1 MPERVYIGAG
11 AGFAGDRTDAA
22 GPVAEA
28 LATRD
33 GPRFLIF
40 ETLAER
46 TLALAQ
52 VERRRDPTC
61 GYNPSLEAFV
71 GPVLKTC
78 LKNEIRIVG
87 NFGAANPR
95 AAAERIV
102 AMVRE
107 AGFPAIRVA
116 VVEGD
121 DLTNILSS
129 EDFAARE
136 TAGSLLA
143 NAPPIVAANVY
154 LGAAPI
160 AQALSGGAD
169 VVVTGRIADPSLAL
183 GPLIHA
189 FGWSLED
196 WDRLAAGTLVGH
208 LLECGAQVTGGY
220 FADPGVKDVPG
231 MDAIGYPIAEVEP
244 DGTFTI
250 TKPEGSGGLVDRRTV
265 TEQVLYEIH
274 DPAAYLTPD
283 VVLDLTAVELEEIGE
298 NRVRV
303 EGARGKP
310 APETLKATVCFD
322 GGLLGEAEIS
332 YAGPNAAARAR
343 LAIETVKA
351 RIARRAPSLEVR
363 ADAIGAISILGDS
376 AGGELARGWR
386 ETEDLRVRFA
396 AKGKDR
402 AAIDLLLG
410 EVEALYCAGPAGG
423 AGVRRRITPRLASAS
438 CLIERGLVQPA
449 VSFVGGNA

>member
-1 MPERVYIGAG
+1 MQQTVFIGAG
-11 AGFAGDRTDAA
+11 AGFAGDCTDAA

-28 LATRD
+28 MARSD
-33 GPRFLIF
+33 GSRFLIF

-52 VERRRDPTC
+52 VERRRDPAC
-61 GYNPSLEAFV
+61 GYNPLLEAFV
-71 GPVLKTC
+71 GPVLRTC
-78 LKNEIRIVG
+78 LENKIRIVS

-95 AAAERIV
+95 GAAMRICE
-102 AMVRE
+102 MGRE
-107 AGFPAIRVA
+107 AGFPGILVA

-121 DLTNILSS
+121 DLTGALSPQ
-129 EDFAARE
+129 EFAARE
-136 TAGSLLA
+136 TGGSLLA
-143 NAPPIVAANVY
+143 DGPAIVAANVY

-160 AQALSGGAD
+160 ADGLSRGAD
-169 VVVTGRIADPSLAL
+169 VVVTGRVADPSLAL

-189 FGWSLED
+189 FGWAADD

-231 MDAIGYPIAEVEP
+231 MDAIGYPIAEVEADGSFVITKP
-244 DGTFTI
+244 DGT
-250 TKPEGSGGLVDRRTV
+250 GGLVDRRTV

-283 VVLDLTAVELEEIGE
+283 VVLDLTEVELREIGPD
-298 NRVRV
+298 RVRLH
-303 EGARGKP
+303 GARGRP

-343 LAIETVKA
+343 LAIDTVRA
-351 RIARRAPSLEVR
+351 RVARRAPGLALR
-363 ADAIGAISILGDS
+363 ADAVGVVSILGDS
-376 AGGELARGWR
+376 AGGALAAGWR
-386 ETEDLRVRFA
+386 DGADVRVRFA
-396 AKGKDR
+396 AAGHD
-402 AAIDLLLG
+402 AGEIELVMG

-438 CLIERGLVQPA
+438 CLIERKLVRPA
-449 VSFVGGNA
+449 VTFVGGAA